1 MLRAYYDG
9 AILTHTCFRQ
19 IGQGS
24 SGLDGEWLFKAALVV
39 MTTKLVQVSGLFQPR
54 NDLIYLRERSAQAIS
69 TGTSNILPLITPLI
83 KESMTSPAKE
93 HFEED
98 GIEL

>member
-1 MLRAYYDG
+1 M
-9 AILTHTCFRQ
+9 
-19 IGQGS
+19 
-24 SGLDGEWLFKAALVV
+24 

-54 NDLIYLRERSAQAIS
+54 HDLIYLRTRSAQAIS